1 MTKARVVVA
10 AMLLVAALVATGYV
24 AWGDWDRSRLI
35 GVADQPGAVE
45 VEPGDD
51 VDAERQAFAAALER
65 RFRGLTPDKHDE
77 TCASFRAVGLEA
89 ALAFIRER
97 HYAQPGGPRMPFFD
111 DLAAEI
117 LSRECA
123 LTI

>member
-35 GVADQPGAVE
+35 GVADQPVAVE
-45 VEPGDD
+45 

-123 LTI
+123 LLI

>member
-10 AMLLVAALVATGYV
+10 AVLLIAALLAAGYV

-35 GVADQPGAVE
+35 GAADRPAAVE
-45 VEPGDD
+45 VESGD
-51 VDAERQAFAAALER
+51 ERQAFAAAFER

-77 TCASFRAVGLEA
+77 TCASFRAVGLEES
-89 ALAFIRER
+89 LAFIRER

-111 DLAAEI
+111 DIAAEI

>member
-1 MTKARVVVA
+1 
-10 AMLLVAALVATGYV
+10 MLLVAVLAVVAYV
-24 AWGDWDRSRLI
+24 AWGDWDRGRLT
-35 GVADQPGAVE
+35 GMADRPAAVE
-45 VEPGDD
+45 VESGDD
-51 VDAERQAFAAALER
+51 VGAERQAFAAALER

-77 TCASFRAVGLEA
+77 TCASFRAVGLED

-111 DLAAEI
+111 DIAAEI